1 MNGYFL
7 ALDNDGLIVE
17 RKKDETLDYEAANHL
32 QNISD
37 RYGENYL
44 IYKATDFAL
53 NEALNVVVHFVDC
66 NPEIF
71 YDHKA
76 LGKNIA
82 LFFDKYQ
89 RIFNNDSFI
98 QTENILREGTLEE
111 LKKAFNSI
119 MFYQYLSNMTPRQR
133 KVKNLMFKMLKSL
146 LTMASDIHNIHSFN
160 NYIIKTDDEG
170 NDTLDLNRAEVFLE
184 GDLHFSF
191 EIESL

>member
-1 MNGYFL
+1 M
-7 ALDNDGLIVE
+7 D
-17 RKKDETLDYEAANHL
+17 KKDETLDYEAANHL
-32 QNISD
+32 QDISD

-66 NPEIF
+66 NPEVF

-76 LGKNIA
+76 LSQNIT

-89 RIFNNDSFI
+89 CILNNDSFI

-133 KVKNLMFKMLKSL
+133 KVRNLMFKMLKSL
-146 LTMASDIHNIHSFN
+146 LTMASDSHNIHSFN

>member
-32 QNISD
+32 QDISD

-66 NPEIF
+66 NPEVF

-76 LGKNIA
+76 LGQNIA

-133 KVKNLMFKMLKSL
+133 KVRNLMFKMLKSL
-146 LTMASDIHNIHSFN
+146 LTMASDSHNIHSFN
-160 NYIIKTDDEG
+160 NYIVKTDDEG
-170 NDTLDLNRAEVFLE
+170 DDTLDLNRAEVFLE

>member
-32 QNISD
+32 QDISD

-53 NEALNVVVHFVDC
+53 NEALNVVVHFVYC
-66 NPEIF
+66 NSELF
-71 YDHKA
+71 YDNKA
-76 LGKNIA
+76 LGKNIN

-89 RIFNNDSFI
+89 HIFNNDSFV
-98 QTENILREGTLEE
+98 QTENILREGTLDE

-119 MFYQYLSNMTPRQR
+119 MFYQYLSTMTPRQR
-133 KVKNLMFKMLKSL
+133 KVRNLMFKMLKSL
-146 LTMASDIHNIHSFN
+146 LTMASDSKNIHSFN

-170 NDTLDLNRAEVFLE
+170 NDTLDLNRAELFLE
-184 GDLHFSF
+184 GEFHFSF
-191 EIESL
+191 EIESF

>member
-32 QNISD
+32 QDISD

-76 LGKNIA
+76 LDQNIA
-82 LFFDKYQ
+82 FFFDKYQ
-89 RIFNNDSFI
+89 RIFNNDFFI

-133 KVKNLMFKMLKSL
+133 KVRNLMFKMLKSL
-146 LTMASDIHNIHSFN
+146 LTMASDSHNIHSFN

-184 GDLHFSF
+184 GELHFSF

>member
-32 QNISD
+32 QDISD

-66 NPEIF
+66 NPEVF

-76 LGKNIA
+76 LSQNIT

-89 RIFNNDSFI
+89 CILNNDSFI

-133 KVKNLMFKMLKSL
+133 KVRNLMFKMLKSL
-146 LTMASDIHNIHSFN
+146 LTMASDSHNIHSFN

>member
-17 RKKDETLDYEAANHL
+17 RKKDEALDYEAANHL
-32 QNISD
+32 QDISD

-66 NPEIF
+66 NPEVF
-71 YDHKA
+71 YDNKA
-76 LGKNIA
+76 LGQNIA
-82 LFFDKYQ
+82 LFFNKYQ

-119 MFYQYLSNMTPRQR
+119 MFYQYLSNMTPRQK
-133 KVKNLMFKMLKSL
+133 KVRNLMFKMLKSL
-146 LTMASDIHNIHSFN
+146 LTMASDSHNIHSFN

-184 GDLHFSF
+184 GELHFSF